1 MAKEFNIHDFIAGT
15 EDREEEDIVTSP
27 VKTPPAGE
35 FDIHDFIATKGLPEE
50 KEVVNTPE
58 EFIPPVQKKFERPED
73 AEAQED
79 LTYQELAGDEDY
91 MNMLR
96 EYQKSRFGE
105 DSAQGDDET
114 NEEYLNR
121 FVTQVREFEWNSIDL
136 GRQLDWVR
144 NADEQERIKFGYL
157 YSQLDKLPSFF
168 QEGGGSAA
176 VAVRDIGKSLLTDP
190 LNYIGFGAGKVAGF
204 VGTRAITQALKQGG
218 KKLALE
224 EAAKLSAKRML
235 GTPAGKVAAGGVAV
249 ESGLAAVEDL
259 KQQELNILSQK
270 YGENTPSDK
279 SLTSAAIT
287 GVLGAGLGAAGLRLS
302 GGLQGDKL
310 LKKAREARVKQYE
323 IQRGLRSREA
333 SIRESAEADAVQR
346 SKEATLSASGIYDT
360 KAGRE
365 VLDQLGGFDESGL
378 TEPQFR
384 VELMQRVG
392 RVVTNVVEELAQSG
406 RLGEMVDVDTKASE
420 VIGKIVADSLK
431 SVKGAS
437 AAQIKE
443 QTEKMLVGKNGAP
456 GALDQLGD
464 IDPNILEGAISRA
477 GLSTKQ
483 FVDAMGASY
492 TDAGKYLQTA
502 SRVGKI
508 MQSLRRTDPELEK
521 ALKEYTEAEKTGS
534 ILGKAH
540 EGMKRLDRERRALMV
555 TQVATTVRN
564 VASAGARLSM
574 EVPAAMIESSL
585 YQIGKN
591 FDAAMS
597 GTLTKDMFAA
607 SMRDVVRDSFGS
619 LDRMINIGATSD
631 MADAL
636 LSHNSQLA
644 SRINRS
650 LQEVGD
656 DEALSKPVRM
666 LNGLNM
672 AQDQFFRKS
681 IFLDTID
688 KEMRR
693 ANIIVKNPTQ
703 LGQYKSIEEFVA
715 SGKTLPTKVLEQA
728 VEDSLSFTFA
738 RMPKAGGSKTGD
750 TVGHY
755 FIKMNEALGPV
766 PGPLGTAAFPFSKF
780 MVNAL
785 QFQFQYS
792 PLSIASSAYHTV
804 GAGALRR
811 KALSEAAGE
820 MGEKYSRQADAKF
833 RKAREDFSKG
843 MVGTAALYAAVQH
856 RAGSQDTKWYEY
868 KNEDGT
874 TTDLR
879 PFFPITPYLAVAD
892 LYVKVSEGK
901 PIDGKEFMEG
911 FTGAQFRTGAS
922 SALLENF
929 FETLRG
935 ETPSGD
941 RLAEMA
947 GEHIGEVFGGG
958 LTPLRVVRDIQAAYD
973 TEAAM
978 VRDARQTE
986 GVSGFD
992 RFTSALQNK
1001 IVKDLPETGILP
1013 SAKDLPE
1020 FQSPTREGPIFRQS
1034 PITGQITGLRRE
1046 DKRSPA
1052 ETELVR
1058 LGFKSFR
1065 IVPSSGD
1072 KTADA
1077 LVKKYMGKEIEDRLG
1092 AIVSSESFQNKN
1104 DNQKR
1109 AAIANYLKRY
1119 RARAKSL
1126 AKIEAAKTK
1135 DKPYTPFDRA
1145 QFSKLTDTQRR
1156 LVEDYYELNHGM
1168 SVAEKQ
1174 EMEPNINHLK
1184 KAIRLARVLARGQ
1197 I

>member
-1 MAKEFNIHDFIAGT
+1 MAREFNIHDFIAGT
-15 EDREEEDIVTSP
+15 EDQEEEEIVTSP

-35 FDIHDFIATKGLPEE
+35 FDIHDFIATKGVPEE
-50 KEVVNTPE
+50 EAVVNTPE

-79 LTYQELAGDEDY
+79 LTYKELAGDDDY
-91 MNMLR
+91 MDMLR

-105 DSAQGDDET
+105 DSAQGEDET
-114 NEEYLNR
+114 NEEYLKR
-121 FVTQVREFEWNSIDL
+121 FVSQVREFEWNSIDL

-144 NADEQERIKFGYL
+144 NANQDERIKFGYL

-176 VAVRDIGKSLLTDP
+176 VAIRDIGKSLLTDP

-235 GTPAGKVAAGGVAV
+235 STPAGRIAAGGAAV
-249 ESGLAAVEDL
+249 EGGLLAVEDL
-259 KQQELNILSQK
+259 KQQELEILSEK
-270 YGENTPSDK
+270 YGEDTPTER
-279 SLTSAAIT
+279 SLTQAA
-287 GVLGAGLGAAGLRLS
+287 VSGLGGAALGVGLVRLS
-302 GGLQGDKL
+302 GGVQGDKL
-310 LKKAREARVKQYE
+310 LKKAVEARKKQLD
-323 IQRGLRSREA
+323 IRDGLNAREA
-333 SIRESAEADAVQR
+333 SIRETAEEDAVQR
-346 SKEATLSASGIYDT
+346 SKEASLSASGIYDT
-360 KAGRE
+360 KLGRE
-365 VLDQLGGFDESGL
+365 ALDQLGGIDESGL
-378 TEPQFR
+378 TEAQFR

-392 RVVTNVVEELAQSG
+392 RVTTEVVEELAQTG
-406 RLGEMVDVDTKASE
+406 RLGEIVDVDTKASE
-420 VIGKIVADSLK
+420 VIGKIVSDSLK

-437 AAQIKE
+437 AKEIQE
-443 QTEKMLVGKNGAP
+443 QTEKMLVGRDGVA

-464 IDPNILEGAISRA
+464 IDPNVLEGAINRA
-477 GLSTKQ
+477 GLTTKQ

-492 TDAGKYLQTA
+492 SDAGKYLQTA

-508 MQSLRRTDPELEK
+508 MKSLSRTDKELAD
-521 ALKEYTEAEKTGS
+521 ALKEYTEPEKTGAIIS
-534 ILGKAH
+534 KGH
-540 EGMKRLDRERRALMV
+540 ELYKRLDRERRALMV

-564 VASAGARLSM
+564 VASAGVRLSM

-591 FDAAMS
+591 FDAATT

-607 SMRDVVRDSFGS
+607 SMRDIVRDSFGS
-619 LDRMINIGATSD
+619 LDRMRHIGATSD

-656 DEALSKPVRM
+656 DEALSKPVRI

-693 ANIIVKNPTQ
+693 AGVIVKDPTKI
-703 LGQYKSIEEFVA
+703 GQYKSIEEFVA
-715 SGKTLPTKVLEQA
+715 SGRTLPTKVLEQA

-738 RMPKAGGSKTGD
+738 RMPKSGGSKTGD
-750 TVGHY
+750 TVGY
-755 FIKMNEALGPV
+755 WFIKANESIGPM
-766 PGPLGTAAFPFSKF
+766 PFFLGTAAFPFSKF

-792 PLSIASSAYHTV
+792 PLSLASGAYHTL
-804 GAGALRR
+804 GAGAMRR
-811 KALSEAAGE
+811 KALAEAAGE
-820 MGEKYSRQADAKF
+820 MGERYSRAADAKF

-843 MVGTAALYAAVQH
+843 MVGTASLYAAVKY
-856 RAGSQDTKWYEY
+856 RSENQDTKWYEG

-892 LYVKVSEGK
+892 LYVKYAAGQ
-901 PIDGKEFMEG
+901 PIDGKEFLEG

-929 FETLRG
+929 FEGLRG
-935 ETPSGD
+935 EKPSGD
-941 RLAEMA
+941 RLYEMV

-986 GVSGFD
+986 GVATFD
-992 RFTSALQNK
+992 RFTSALKNK
-1001 IVKDLPETGILP
+1001 LIKDMPETGILP

-1065 IVPSSGD
+1065 IVPGSGD

-1077 LVKKYMGKEIEDRLG
+1077 MVKKYMGKEIEDRLG
-1092 AIVSSESFQNKN
+1092 VIISSESFQKKT
-1104 DNQKR
+1104 DNEKR
-1109 AAIANYLKRY
+1109 AVISNTLKRY
-1119 RARAKSL
+1119 RTRAKQL
-1126 AKIEAAKTK
+1126 AKIEATKTK

-1145 QFSKLTDTQRR
+1145 QFSKLTDIQRR
-1156 LVEDYYELNHGM
+1156 LIEDYYQFHHGM

-1174 EMEPNINHLK
+1174 EMEPSVNHLR
-1184 KAIRLARVLARGQ
+1184 KAMRMARVLARGQ
-1197 I
+1197 N